1 MTKLEAVK
9 AQPEDAK
16 TARKKQEGRS
26 PSYPGI
32 PLGEAITRART
43 IYERDGRNSAPVT
56 AILGHWGYKDGSG
69 PGTIAL
75 AALKKFGLLT
85 DEGVGPKRTAK
96 LTELALRIVL
106 DTREDSPERAAFIRE
121 AALKPS
127 IHAELW
133 RECDGKVPSDGTLRH
148 KLVLD
153 RKFTQRGADE
163 FIQQFRS
170 TIAFSGLNESDS
182 ISDEDGEKDA
192 DQNAGGS
199 KTPSK
204 PKERK
209 PMAGVREEAFT
220 LDEGQAVL
228 TWPLNISPESAED
241 LEAWLN
247 LIIKKAK
254 RISANAEKELG
265 HEPEDPSD
273 G

>member
-1 MTKLEAVK
+1 MTKPETVK
-9 AQPEDAK
+9 AQPEGTK

-75 AALKKFGLLT
+75 AAVKKFRLLA
-85 DEGVGPKRTAK
+85 DEGDGPKRTAK

-106 DTREDSPERAAFIRE
+106 DTREESQERAAHIRE

-133 RECDGKVPSDGTLRH
+133 REFDGVVPSDGTLRH

-170 TIAFSGLNESDS
+170 TIAFARLSESDI
-182 ISDEDGEKDA
+182 ISEEHGETEISSSDG
-192 DQNAGGS
+192 GLR
-199 KTPSK
+199 TPGK

-228 TWPLNISPESAED
+228 TWPLNISVESAED
-241 LEAWLN
+241 LEAWLT

-254 RISANAEKELG
+254 RIAANTERDLAY
-265 HEPEDPSD
+265 EPQDPND
-273 G
+273 